1 MRTKAIAPAS
11 DIRLAMAGDAEA
23 YARVVEWSAS
33 TVCSIS
39 LAIVRDVHAS
49 EDVAQD
55 VFLTIWKELH
65 RLRNPASFVPWLR
78 QITRNHAYDWLRV
91 RRHEAY
97 SDEAIA
103 AACDPRPSVSD
114 TLIANE
120 EREEL
125 GRVLDELPDET
136 REVVVLYY
144 REGSSARHAA
154 ELLGIN
160 EEAVRQRLSR
170 ARGRIR
176 EAMLARFGR
185 TLVRTAP
192 GAAFTAAVA
201 GALIAA
207 APGAAAVQLSV
218 AGTATAKLPGFALA
232 AKAMGAG
239 LLTGVAGVLMS
250 SHHLGPPFD
259 EREARELRVFH
270 GSVLA
275 ALLAMTA
282 AMSLITQLPAPR
294 WPTLALHLLWV
305 GGVGA
310 FYLIRL
316 PRILARRHAWE
327 RETDPSATERH
338 RTIWRD
344 GEMGRALSAG
354 VTGGVLMLLVA
365 KLFA

>member
-1 MRTKAIAPAS
+1 MRTTAIAPAS
-11 DIRLAMAGDAEA
+11 DIRLAMAGDADA
-23 YARVVEWSAS
+23 YARVVDWSAS

-39 LAIVRDVHAS
+39 LAIVRDVDAS

-91 RRHEAY
+91 RRHEAS

-103 AACDPRPSVSD
+103 AACDPRPSISD

-125 GRVLDELPDET
+125 RRVLDELPDET

-144 REGSSARHAA
+144 REGSSARQVA

-170 ARGRIR
+170 ARVRIR
-176 EAMLARFGR
+176 EEMLARFGR

-192 GAAFTAAVA
+192 GAAFAATVA

-207 APGAAAVQLSV
+207 APSAAAAQLSL
-218 AGTATAKLPGFALA
+218 AGTATGKLPVLALA
-232 AKAMGAG
+232 AKAMGVG

-250 SHHLGPPFD
+250 AHHLGPPFD

-270 GSVLA
+270 GTVLA
-275 ALLAMTA
+275 ALLAVTA
-282 AMSLITQLPAPR
+282 AMSLLTQLPSPR
-294 WPTLALHLLWV
+294 WPTLALYLSWI
-305 GGVGA
+305 GGVVA
-310 FYLIRL
+310 FYRIRL
-316 PRILARRHAWE
+316 PRIHASRHAWE
-327 RETDPSATERH
+327 RETDPSAAERQ
-338 RTIWRD
+338 RTDWRD
-344 GEMGRALSAG
+344 GEMGRALGAG
-354 VTGGVLMLLVA
+354 LAGGVLMFLVGR
-365 KLFA
+365 LFA